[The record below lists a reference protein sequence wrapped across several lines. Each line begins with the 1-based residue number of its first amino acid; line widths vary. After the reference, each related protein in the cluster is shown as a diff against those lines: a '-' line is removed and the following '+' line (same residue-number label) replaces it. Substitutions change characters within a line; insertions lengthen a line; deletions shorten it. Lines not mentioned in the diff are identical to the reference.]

1 VDKDILVDSGTAL
14 VQLLDQ
20 NGLKPRAAMW
30 VYNSDTVA
38 WRLWIV
44 PDKSLK
50 DKAEFYRKLAAVISQ
65 NRDKLPGFDIG
76 YVEYKSA
83 DHPVVKGMRSFI
95 QMDGLG
101 SVQFSN
107 NRMNGVFLPDG
118 IVLRMAV

>member
-1 VDKDILVDSGTAL
+1 MDKDLLVSSGTAL
-14 VQLLDQ
+14 VQLLDS

-30 VYNSDTVA
+30 VYNSDTET

-44 PDKSLK
+44 PAQALDN
-50 DKAEFYRKLAAVISQ
+50 KAEFYRKLAAVISN

-83 DHPVVKGMRSFI
+83 EHPVVKGMRSVI
-95 QMDGLG
+95 RMDGLG
-101 SVQFSN
+101 SAHLTN
-107 NRMNGVFLPDG
+107 NRLNGIFLPDG